1 VNKIIQYILAALG
14 WSATY
19 KILGR
24 VTELPAGAE
33 ATIDLSG
40 DAVRV
45 SHTKDG
51 RFEFHGLPSG
61 TYVLTPSLTS
71 HTFVPSFKTLTIRN
85 ADITGVTFVD
95 PAVFNRFLGVQAGS
109 NRGGVRR

>member
-1 VNKIIQYILAALG
+1 VNIIKRILAALG
-14 WSATY
+14 LSATFS
-19 KILGR
+19 LSGR

-51 RFEFHGLPSG
+51 RFEFPALPRG
-61 TYVLTPSLTS
+61 TYVVTPKLAGHS
-71 HTFVPSFKTLTIRN
+71 FVPPFKTITIRHASQTN
-85 ADITGVTFVD
+85 VDFVD
-95 PAVFNRFLGVQAGS
+95 PAVFNRFLGLQTGKF
-109 NRGGVRR
+109 RGGVRR